1 LGLFVNPLERSDNM
15 ITVRTLDKY
24 AAGLDLFRALRL
36 PIVSLLDSP
45 GLDPRFAQS
54 EANNFRKMLWV
65 GEKIIHY
72 PHGAM
77 GVLTRRCFGG
87 SATLSFPKVFGG
99 LRTVAIRGCLVGT
112 MHGGIIDQQL
122 QRSPR
127 LLAQW
132 KQVSARQ
139 GPGLEDLIEQGTIDA
154 VISGEEL
161 PREIDVFLAKSELAG
176 IRVVG
181 TIRREMV
188 RGRTPTRDYPV
199 VALQGSAG

>member
-1 LGLFVNPLERSDNM
+1 
-15 ITVRTLDKY
+15 
-24 AAGLDLFRALRL
+24 
-36 PIVSLLDSP
+36 
-45 GLDPRFAQS
+45 
-54 EANNFRKMLWV
+54 
-65 GEKIIHY
+65 
-72 PHGAM
+72 
-77 GVLTRRCFGG
+77 
-87 SATLSFPKVFGG
+87 
-99 LRTVAIRGCLVGT
+99 